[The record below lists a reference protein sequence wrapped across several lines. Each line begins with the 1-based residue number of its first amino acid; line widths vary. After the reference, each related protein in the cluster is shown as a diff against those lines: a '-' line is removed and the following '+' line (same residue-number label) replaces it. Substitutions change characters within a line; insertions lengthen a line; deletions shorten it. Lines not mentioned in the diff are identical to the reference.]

1 MRSIFDAGG
10 WVLLESAIA
19 DLPADLRWLF
29 ESGAGTIEQLAALQG
44 ALGVTSAADL
54 AAEVSREAVRQVDG
68 PDHTV
73 EATIGSVLPT
83 LRVTIPRIPLGRAM
97 TLVHP
102 ILNCLAQLPSVK
114 WAQPVGSLRRG
125 QDMVGDIEVVA
136 PTVDPQGVFDEVVQL
151 PEVDRALHRGP
162 KRLYV
167 LIDRVQVGVHCPTSV
182 EAGAVLLHLTGTRR
196 ALARPSGARR

>member
-1 MRSIFDAGG
+1 MKPCA
-10 WVLLESAIA
+10 
-19 DLPADLRWLF
+19 RW
-29 ESGAGTIEQLAALQG
+29 I
-44 ALGVTSAADL
+44 
-54 AAEVSREAVRQVDG
+54 G

-83 LRVTIPRIPLGRAM
+83 LRVTIPRISLGRAM

-102 ILNCLAQLPSVK
+102 ILNCLAQLPSIK

-151 PEVDRALHRGP
+151 PEVDRTLHRGP

-167 LIDRVQVGVHCPTSV
+167 LIDRVQVGVHCPTS
-182 EAGAVLLHLTGTRR
+182 GGGRR
-196 ALARPSGARR
+196 RPPAPDWDPRAPARPSAARR